1 MYSILPAFVS
11 SVFLGYGIYAVCAKG
26 LSRITLAFFAVCI
39 ASFFWQGT
47 WAVLFQIRDPH
58 IAMVLVKL
66 GYLLI
71 LFLPTSLYH
80 FLTEISAH
88 PDERRYVYLSYGVA
102 GILAIFLMGTN
113 LLISGYYDYFWGYY
127 PKAGVLHPIHIL
139 QTIVVVNRGLYITYL
154 QQEKAA
160 VNKRSKLNLCIGG
173 VLIYFFA
180 AVDYACNYGIEFYPP
195 GVFFIAVSL
204 GIITIAVVKYD
215 LLDATPNLFKNIL
228 AVVATVAHEIRTPLV
243 SIRMGA
249 KGVDKYLPA
258 LIHGYQLAVEH
269 GLCEPTIQPLTM
281 KRLSTFGSA
290 ITQEIDRTNTVL
302 DMLLASIKTE
312 RFDKSTFARHS
323 IKGSITE
330 SLDRYTFDVGERAHV
345 HITNSEDFQF
355 YGSDTPLTLVLF
367 NLLKN
372 ALYAT
377 KAAGKGT
384 IHISTARS
392 PTVNLLH
399 FMDTGMGI
407 ARDALPHVFDAF
419 FTTKKRDGSGLG
431 LAFCQRVMTS
441 FGGRIRCDSSPGE
454 YTNFTLEFPIL
465 ESDRDSLQTPSLVRR
480 IKKNA
485 ADLLSGDT

>member
-26 LSRITLAFFAVCI
+26 LSRITLSFFAVCI
-39 ASFFWQGT
+39 TSFFWQGT

-80 FLTEISAH
+80 FLTEISEH
-88 PDERRYVYLSYGVA
+88 PDERRYVHLSYGIT
-102 GILAIFLMGTN
+102 GILAVFLIGTN
-113 LLISGYYDYFWGYY
+113 FLISGYYDYFWGYY
-127 PKAGVLHPIHIL
+127 PKASVLHPIHVL
-139 QTIVVVNRGLYITYL
+139 QTVVVVNRGFYITYL
-154 QQEKAA
+154 QQKKASA
-160 VNKRSKLNLCIGG
+160 NKRSKLNLCIGG

-195 GVFFIAVSL
+195 GVVFIAVSL
-204 GIITIAVVKYD
+204 GVITIAVVKYD
-215 LLDATPNLFKNIL
+215 LLNPL
-228 AVVATVAHEIRTPLV
+228 AVAATVAHEVRTPLV
-243 SIRMGA
+243 SIRMQA
-249 KGVDKYLPA
+249 KGMDKYLPA
-258 LIHGYQLAVEH
+258 LMHGYQLAVEH
-269 GLCEPTIQPLTM
+269 GLCEPTIQPVAM

-290 ITQEIDRTNTVL
+290 ITQEIDRTNTAL

-323 IKGSITE
+323 IKGCIAE
-330 SLDRYTFDVGERAHV
+330 SLDRYTFDAGERAHV
-345 HITNSEDFQF
+345 HIANSEDFQF
-355 YGSDTPLTLVLF
+355 YGSDTLLTLVLF

-384 IHISTARS
+384 IQISTARS
-392 PTVNLLH
+392 PTINRLH
-399 FMDTGMGI
+399 FTDTGMGI
-407 ARDALPHVFDAF
+407 AQDALPHVFDAF
-419 FTTKKRDGSGLG
+419 FTTKKSGGSGLG

-441 FGGRIRCDSSPGE
+441 FGGRIQCNSSLGE
-454 YTNFTLEFPIL
+454 YTNFTLEFPVL
-465 ESDRDSLQTPSLVRR
+465 ESDTGDLQTPPSVRR
-480 IKKNA
+480 TKENA
-485 ADLLSGDT
+485 AAPLSGAA